1 MPNSKEMA
9 QQLRDL
15 GGNFAD
21 AADKYNVQLKAQ
33 ASTMTMNEIFPLIQ
47 QELSLRQAANRL
59 FFEAGQLEIE
69 GAEEDIAK
77 LNTAVADAN
86 LVLARLEELRA
97 VLDLVADLLV
107 LGTAVLAGKPGPIIA
122 ALKEIKKD
130 VEEAPPVG

>member
-1 MPNSKEMA
+1 MANSAVKA

-15 GGNFAD
+15 GGKFAD

-33 ASTMTMNEIFPLIQ
+33 ASSMTMSEIFPLIQ

-69 GAEEDIAK
+69 SAEEDIAE
-77 LNTAVADAN
+77 LTEAVAAASQ
-86 LVLARLEELRA
+86 VLERLNELRA

-107 LGTAVLAGKPGPIIA
+107 LGSAVLAGKRGPIVA
-122 ALKEIKKD
+122 ALKEVKKD
-130 VEEAPPVG
+130 IEEAP